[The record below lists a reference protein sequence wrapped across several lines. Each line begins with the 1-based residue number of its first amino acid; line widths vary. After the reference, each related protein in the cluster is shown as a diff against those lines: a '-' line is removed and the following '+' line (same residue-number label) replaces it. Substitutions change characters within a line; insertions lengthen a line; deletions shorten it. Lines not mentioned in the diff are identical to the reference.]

1 MVQSIS
7 DTTGG
12 SSMKQHG
19 GDEKTPAPAMIAV
32 RAESHVISKMR
43 PKIRI
48 VHIVAPEIIQTDA
61 ENFRDLV
68 QKLTGKHAERGGGRK
83 KAARAASPENGSPVE
98 GSLNEYLSPELGK
111 RVKLE
116 AAEAAELE
124 MRVENSGALFA
135 DLDAFMQELCEMP
148 SIPLGSFHGDPFSE
162 EAVCV

>member
-1 MVQSIS
+1 MVQPIS
-7 DTTGG
+7 DTMKG
-12 SSMKQHG
+12 SSIKQHG
-19 GDEKTPAPAMIAV
+19 GEEKTPAPAMVAV
-32 RAESHVISKMR
+32 RAASHVISKMR

-48 VHIVAPEIIQTDA
+48 VHIVAPEVIQTDA

-68 QKLTGKHAERGGGRK
+68 QKLTGKHAEMGGDRK
-83 KAARAASPENGSPVE
+83 KAVMAASPENGSPEE
-98 GSLNEYLSPELGK
+98 GSVNEYLSPEFGK

-124 MRVENSGALFA
+124 SRVENSGALFG

-148 SIPLGSFHGDPFSE
+148 LIPLGSFHGDPFAE